1 MTSSGIFIDDA
12 YNRYSLRAVL
22 VALYHPL
29 SRPTAMA
36 PEAKREKSKKR
47 ERPQAAGASSS
58 EDTPPLDATDTPG
71 WAELTASLG
80 AMQRCGLL
88 SDEQLAELPT
98 VQGNAAIGRYADL
111 GGSVV
116 RLLLQ
121 SLELHR
127 TLAAQTESSSF
138 LGRQRAE
145 PVALTAADLISR
157 PTSDALG
164 GPLSAMQLPLY
175 DRLAQAQ
182 QLSCLKFVQAMAS
195 ADRDD
200 AGGEGAE
207 SEEEEEEG
215 AAAVGSE
222 HAGAGTCSLSHPS
235 RAFRLRT
242 ACAPPVR
249 RLCAA
254 CARST
259 SLYSAPFDRD
269 RQGLPRPIHGDTGGG
284 LRR

>member
-1 MTSSGIFIDDA
+1 
-12 YNRYSLRAVL
+12 
-22 VALYHPL
+22 
-29 SRPTAMA
+29 MA

-182 QLSCLKFVQAMAS
+182 QLGCLKFVQAMAS

-242 ACAPPVR
+242 ACAPPAH

-254 CARST
+254 CAPPVR
-259 SLYSAPFDRD
+259 R
-269 RQGLPRPIHGDTGGG
+269 
-284 LRR
+284 LRA